1 MGKKEYLFP
10 CEVMVEACYNKV
22 FEVAVSVH
30 DSTGAEN
37 LDLPTCLSL
46 SFVFFLLVSLLC
58 YVFPFILKV

>member
-1 MGKKEYLFP
+1 M
-10 CEVMVEACYNKV
+10 EACYNKV
-22 FEVAVSVH
+22 FEVAASVH